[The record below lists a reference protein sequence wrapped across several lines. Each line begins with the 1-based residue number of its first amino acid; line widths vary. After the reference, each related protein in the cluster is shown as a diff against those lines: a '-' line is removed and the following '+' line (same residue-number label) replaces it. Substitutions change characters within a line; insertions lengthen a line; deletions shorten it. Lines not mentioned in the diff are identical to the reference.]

1 MLRQAL
7 NRTSPAMVSLMVFL
21 CGALLAG
28 SGDQGRV
35 VVVTT
40 SGVPAYAEAVEGMGA
55 LKTDAT
61 TLIDL
66 HSPDHD
72 AVLQQI
78 RNRTDAVI
86 IAVGADALQAV
97 AVLKPASPVVS
108 TMMLHENETPP
119 SAGSRSAPFRPAA
132 SVHLDLSMPALL
144 AEIGSMFPGK
154 YRLGV
159 IRNPARASDFE
170 ALAAVK
176 TNQLGFAVRGVDCSQ
191 PEELLPALL
200 SLKGKVDYVLVFPDS
215 ALYNSAT
222 VKPLLLASIENRL
235 PIIGFSA
242 SFVRSGAAIGLYPDF
257 RDIGRQTAELAQS
270 VLSKRLNH
278 PVDEGPRK
286 WMIAVNQ
293 RALRLL
299 GLEHGPPLKA
309 ELVLLR

>member
-1 MLRQAL
+1 MLRWAYSRAAPAL
-7 NRTSPAMVSLMVFL
+7 VSTLVFL
-21 CGALLAG
+21 FGTPRDG

-35 VVVTT
+35 VIVTT
-40 SGVPAYAEAVEGMGA
+40 SGVPAYSEAVESMGGA
-55 LKTDAT
+55 RTDAA
-61 TLIDL
+61 LLDL

-72 AVLQQI
+72 AALQQI

-97 AVLKPASPVVS
+97 ALIKPAAPVVS

-119 SAGSRSAPFRPAA
+119 SSPRSAPFRPAA

-144 AEIGSMFPGK
+144 AEIGNMFPGK
-154 YRLGV
+154 NRLGV
-159 IRNPARASDFE
+159 IRNPARASDSE
-170 ALAAVK
+170 ALAAAK
-176 TNQLGFAVRGVDCSQ
+176 MNQLGFAVRGVDCSQ
-191 PEELLPALL
+191 PEDLLPALL
-200 SLKGKVDYVLVFPDS
+200 SLKGKVDFVLVFPDS
-215 ALYNSAT
+215 ALYNSST
-222 VKPLLLASIENRL
+222 VKPFLLASIENRL
-235 PIIGFSA
+235 PVIGFSA

-257 RDIGRQTAELAQS
+257 RDIGRQTAELAQG

-278 PVDEGPRK
+278 ALDEGPRK

-299 GLEHGPPLKA
+299 GLEHRPPLKA

>member
-7 NRTSPAMVSLMVFL
+7 NRASPAMVSLMVFL

-55 LKTDAT
+55 VKTYASI
-61 TLIDL
+61 LIDL

-108 TMMLHENETPP
+108 TMMLHENEAPP
-119 SAGSRSAPFRPAA
+119 PGSRSAPFRPAA

-170 ALAAVK
+170 ALAAAK
-176 TNQLGFAVRGVDCSQ
+176 TNQAGFAVRGVDCSQ

-200 SLKGKVDYVLVFPDS
+200 SLKGRVDYVLVFPDS

-257 RDIGRQTAELAQS
+257 RDIGRQTVDLAQN